1 MLRPD
6 RDIER
11 VYLCRKPVDM
21 RKQMD
26 GLAAIVKEV
35 LVLDP
40 MSGTLFVFINRQK
53 SKLKI
58 LLWEKN
64 GFVVWYKRL
73 ERHKFHWP
81 QRLDVDSVAGLA
93 HRNRQG
99 VQRRASCL
107 PLASVRRAAQSH
119 NRRALRGAATLEHH
133 ADSLERDQARRRRA
147 AGSAYYLSSMS

>member
-35 LVLDP
+35 LELDP
-40 MSGTLFVFINRQK
+40 LSGTLFVFIDRRK

-58 LLWEKN
+58 LFWEKN
-64 GFVVWYKRL
+64 GFVIWYKRL

-81 QRLDVDSVAGLA
+81 IRFDDDAVTLTGEQLNWLLDGYDVWRMRPHDELKLLFT
-93 HRNRQG
+93 N
-99 VQRRASCL
+99 
-107 PLASVRRAAQSH
+107 
-119 NRRALRGAATLEHH
+119 
-133 ADSLERDQARRRRA
+133 
-147 AGSAYYLSSMS
+147 

>member
-26 GLAAIVKEV
+26 GLAAIAKEV
-35 LVLDP
+35 LDLDP
-40 MSGTLFVFINRQK
+40 LSGTLCVFINRK
-53 SKLKI
+53 RDKLKI

-64 GFVVWYKRL
+64 GFVIWYKRL

-81 QRLDVDSVAGLA
+81 HRFDTDSVTLTGEQLNWLLDGYDVWRMKP
-93 HRNRQG
+93 HD
-99 VQRRASCL
+99 
-107 PLASVRRAAQSH
+107 
-119 NRRALRGAATLEHH
+119 ALNLLFTN
-133 ADSLERDQARRRRA
+133 
-147 AGSAYYLSSMS
+147 

>member
-6 RDIER
+6 SDIER

-35 LVLDP
+35 LELDP
-40 MSGTLFVFINRQK
+40 LSGTLCVFINRK
-53 SKLKI
+53 RDKLKI

-64 GFVVWYKRL
+64 GFVIWYKRL

-81 QRLDVDSVAGLA
+81 LRFDGDAVALSGQQLNWLLDGYDVWRMKPHDELKLLFS
-93 HRNRQG
+93 N
-99 VQRRASCL
+99 
-107 PLASVRRAAQSH
+107 
-119 NRRALRGAATLEHH
+119 
-133 ADSLERDQARRRRA
+133 
-147 AGSAYYLSSMS
+147 

>member
-35 LVLDP
+35 LELDP
-40 MSGTLFVFINRQK
+40 MSGTLFVFIDRKK

-58 LLWEKN
+58 LFWEKN
-64 GFVVWYKRL
+64 GFVIWYKRL

-81 QRLDVDSVAGLA
+81 IRVDDDAVTLTGEQLNWLLDGYDVWRMRPHDELKLLFT
-93 HRNRQG
+93 N
-99 VQRRASCL
+99 
-107 PLASVRRAAQSH
+107 
-119 NRRALRGAATLEHH
+119 
-133 ADSLERDQARRRRA
+133 
-147 AGSAYYLSSMS
+147 